1 MISGKII
8 PAIATTT
15 AAITGF
21 IGVEMY
27 KYIINAPLES
37 HRAASLNLASNIFC
51 VESLPDPQFRK
62 SGLDRQTY
70 MQVVAIPEKHTCWDN
85 VVIDKPEL
93 TLQQFIDELAEG
105 QKTKQKLGGRRNV
118 DGICLPVAHSLCGSA
133 RSFLCVLVH
142 HGYVVDFLISISGSS
157 SGKVLFNS
165 MDSYDASKKDAVAK
179 RLATPVVD
187 LWTEI
192 VGPIFPADRKYL
204 LFDCSVE
211 DDSGN
216 PGIVPT
222 IRYNFRQ

>member
-1 MISGKII
+1 M
-8 PAIATTT
+8 
-15 AAITGF
+15 
-21 IGVEMY
+21 
-27 KYIINAPLES
+27 
-37 HRAASLNLASNIFC
+37 
-51 VESLPDPQFRK
+51 
-62 SGLDRQTY
+62 
-70 MQVVAIPEKHTCWDN
+70 
-85 VVIDKPEL
+85 
-93 TLQQFIDELAEG
+93 
-105 QKTKQKLGGRRNV
+105 
-118 DGICLPVAHSLCGSA
+118 DGTCGSLLI
-133 RSFLCVLVH
+133 RCCSLLCSFLSFFLLVH
-142 HGYVVDFLISISGSS
+142 HGCVIDTLIPISGSS

-165 MDSYDASKKDAVAK
+165 MDSYDASKKGAVAK

>member
-1 MISGKII
+1 MW
-8 PAIATTT
+8 
-15 AAITGF
+15 
-21 IGVEMY
+21 
-27 KYIINAPLES
+27 L
-37 HRAASLNLASNIFC
+37 
-51 VESLPDPQFRK
+51 
-62 SGLDRQTY
+62 
-70 MQVVAIPEKHTCWDN
+70 
-85 VVIDKPEL
+85 
-93 TLQQFIDELAEG
+93 
-105 QKTKQKLGGRRNV
+105 
-118 DGICLPVAHSLCGSA
+118 VAHSLLCWF
-133 RSFLCVLVH
+133 RSFLVPFCVCLVH
-142 HGYVVDFLISISGSS
+142 HGCVIDTLIPISGSS